1 MSEDPRDGD
10 RDRPRASGPTPGGSH
25 GDEAGRDRAVPASV
39 ATRPG
44 ADALDRGRARPPAPR
59 CSGGGRRGVREL
71 HEPGMCVKGSSRV
84 FPPES
89 CPSREAEP
97 QATGGPGH
105 TLARSPLAVSCGGEV
120 PRVPAPRRALLAL
133 LPSRLWRFQ
142 PFWVA
147 AVERQMEV
155 IKLSGVPGL
164 GTRVS
169 SAGLYRTSGGKRRA
183 LGGCWTL
190 PKTPLGPKVK
200 QKGEEH
206 LFILFL
212 RLSLLG
218 GRPPSEHMAPWGGG
232 SNEDLG
238 YLGAGGLCQGVCADA
253 PGMVAGLQ
261 QASQEWSLPSVL
273 G

>member
-10 RDRPRASGPTPGGSH
+10 RDRPRASGPPPG
-25 GDEAGRDRAVPASV
+25 RVP
-39 ATRPG
+39 
-44 ADALDRGRARPPAPR
+44 RGRGGAGPRRSRLGCHAAGGGCSGSWPRPPARPTVFAGR
-59 CSGGGRRGVREL
+59 EKGRQGHARTGDVCEGELTGFPSGKLSFPRRGAASHGWPRPHPCQV
-71 HEPGMCVKGSSRV
+71 SSGR
-84 FPPES
+84 FL
-89 CPSREAEP
+89 R
-97 QATGGPGH
+97 
-105 TLARSPLAVSCGGEV
+105 GEV

-218 GRPPSEHMAPWGGG
+218 GRPPSESMVPWGGG